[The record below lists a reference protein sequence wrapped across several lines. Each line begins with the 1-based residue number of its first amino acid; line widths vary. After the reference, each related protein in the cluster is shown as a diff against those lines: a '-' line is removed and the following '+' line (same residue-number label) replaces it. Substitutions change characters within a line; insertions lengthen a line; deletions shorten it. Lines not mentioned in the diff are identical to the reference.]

1 MEKEIETKIEKEHA
15 TQPECSIIEY
25 VTAFTILSLNITG
38 VIFLTSPGQGIVGST
53 LIALSSV
60 LSLSYNAY
68 KCKNHQLFLDAQD
81 IEKAQ

>member
-1 MEKEIETKIEKEHA
+1 MEKEPEKEKE
-15 TQPECSIIEY
+15 TQSECSILEY
-25 VTAFTILSLNITG
+25 VTAFTILGLNVSG
-38 VIFLTSPGQGIVGST
+38 VILLTSPGQGIIGST
-53 LIALSSV
+53 LIAFSSV

>member
-1 MEKEIETKIEKEHA
+1 MEKEPEKEKD
-15 TQPECSIIEY
+15 TQSECSIVEY
-25 VTAFTILSLNITG
+25 GMAFTILGLNISG